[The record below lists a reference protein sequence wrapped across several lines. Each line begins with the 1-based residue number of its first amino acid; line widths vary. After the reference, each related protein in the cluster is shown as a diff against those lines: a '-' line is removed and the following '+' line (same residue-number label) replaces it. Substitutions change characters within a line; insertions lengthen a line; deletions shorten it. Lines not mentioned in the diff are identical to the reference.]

1 MGGLGTMLTDNKVAI
16 GASCV
21 LGIFKTAIKTHIM
34 KETLTPNEYVACT
47 LTCARYDRESDLENA
62 CHSKHWF

>member
-1 MGGLGTMLTDNKVAI
+1 MLTYNNVSI

-21 LGIFKTAIKTHIM
+21 LGIFKTAIKTRVM

-47 LTCARYDRESDLENA
+47 LTWARYDCESDLKNA
-62 CHSKHWF
+62 CHSKH